1 MLATLARLRRLLEL
15 DLTVFDDAR
24 YDPTATVWS
33 LVVAAASM
41 ALFALGG
48 WFWWVFSGMGD
59 AGAVFLKSVV
69 LGTLFALALWLVWLL
84 AVYAVLQRLTGR
96 ALQMDE
102 LVRAAGLATA
112 PLALGLLM
120 LVPAISFGA
129 GLFALAMWVLTTQI
143 AVERASGADTGQA
156 MIANLAGFGAWVM
169 VMSLLATG
177 NNQLAPGPFLAE
189 SIWDAVTALDVGSA
203 LLR

>member
-1 MLATLARLRRLLEL
+1 MPATLARLRRLLEL
-15 DLTVFDDAR
+15 DLTVFDDVR
-24 YDPTATVWS
+24 YDPSATVWS
-33 LVVAAASM
+33 LVVAAVSM

-48 WFWWVFSGMGD
+48 WFWWVFSGLGD

-69 LGTLFALALWLVWLL
+69 LGTLFSLALWLVWLL
-84 AVYAVLQRLTGR
+84 VVYAVLQRLTGR
-96 ALQMDE
+96 AVQMDE

-120 LVPAISFGA
+120 LVPAVSFGA
-129 GLFALAMWVLTTQI
+129 GLFALTMWVLTTQI
-143 AVERASGADTGQA
+143 AVERVSGADVGQA
-156 MIANLAGFGAWVM
+156 MIANLAGFGAWVI

-177 NNQLAPGPFLAE
+177 SNQLAPGPFLAE
-189 SIWDAVTALDVGSA
+189 SIWDAITALDVSA

>member
-1 MLATLARLRRLLEL
+1 MPATLARLRRLLEL
-15 DLTVFDDAR
+15 DLTVFDDVR
-24 YDPTATVWS
+24 YDPSATVWS
-33 LVVAAASM
+33 LVVAAVSM

-48 WFWWVFSGMGD
+48 WFWWVFSGLGD

-69 LGTLFALALWLVWLL
+69 LGTLFSLALWLVWLL
-84 AVYAVLQRLTGR
+84 VVYAMLQRLTGR
-96 ALQMDE
+96 AVQMDE

-120 LVPAISFGA
+120 LVPAVSFGA
-129 GLFALAMWVLTTQI
+129 GLFALTMWVLTTQI
-143 AVERASGADTGQA
+143 AVERVSGADVGQA
-156 MIANLAGFGAWVM
+156 MIANLAGFGAWVI

-177 NNQLAPGPFLAE
+177 SNQLAPGPFLAE
-189 SIWDAVTALDVGSA
+189 SIWDAITALDVSA

>member
-1 MLATLARLRRLLEL
+1 MPATLARLRRLLEL
-15 DLTVFDDAR
+15 DLTVFDDVR
-24 YDPTATVWS
+24 YDPSATVWS
-33 LVVAAASM
+33 LVVAAVSM

-48 WFWWVFSGMGD
+48 WFWWVFSGLGD

-69 LGTLFALALWLVWLL
+69 LGTLFSLALWLVWLL
-84 AVYAVLQRLTGR
+84 VVYAVLQRLTGR
-96 ALQMDE
+96 AVQMDE

-120 LVPAISFGA
+120 LVPAVSFGA
-129 GLFALAMWVLTTQI
+129 GLFALTMWVLTTQI
-143 AVERASGADTGQA
+143 AVEHVSGTDVGQA
-156 MIANLAGFGAWVM
+156 MIANLAGFGAWVI

-177 NNQLAPGPFLAE
+177 SNQLAPGPFLAE
-189 SIWDAVTALDVGSA
+189 SIWDAITALDVSA